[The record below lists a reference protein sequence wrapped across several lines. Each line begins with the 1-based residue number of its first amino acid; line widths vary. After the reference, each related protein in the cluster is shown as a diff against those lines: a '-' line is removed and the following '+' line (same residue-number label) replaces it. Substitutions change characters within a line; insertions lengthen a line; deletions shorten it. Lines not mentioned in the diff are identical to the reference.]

1 MSVQRGP
8 PPPSTLPSDFESE
21 TSGASAKTKTSL
33 FDLSA
38 DSGARLGTNSVR
50 QSPGRQGL
58 APGSRRGVVMGGGLA
73 TALVVFAAMLVCS
86 VVLEALAA
94 DHCKERSDSCSVAAL
109 PSQIWRDAGRDSRR
123 SAGMGAIV
131 IDGAQFVL
139 REANS
144 GYLVDFYCCC
154 VHEAAKKHARC
165 HPPVAPRVGVE

>member
-1 MSVQRGP
+1 M
-8 PPPSTLPSDFESE
+8 
-21 TSGASAKTKTSL
+21 SAKTKTSTLDLRDAL
-33 FDLSA
+33 FS
-38 DSGARLGTNSVR
+38 RLGTNSVR
-50 QSPGRQGL
+50 QSPGSQGL
-58 APGSRRGVVMGGGLA
+58 APGSRRGLVMVGGLA

-94 DHCKERSDSCSVAAL
+94 DHCKERSESCSVAV

-144 GYLVDFYCCC
+144 GYFVDFYCCC

>member
-1 MSVQRGP
+1 M
-8 PPPSTLPSDFESE
+8 
-21 TSGASAKTKTSL
+21 SAKTKTSL
-33 FDLSA
+33 LDLRDA
-38 DSGARLGTNSVR
+38 LFFAPWLGTNSVR
-50 QSPGRQGL
+50 QSAGRQGL
-58 APGSRRGVVMGGGLA
+58 APGSRRGLVMVEGLT

-94 DHCKERSDSCSVAAL
+94 DHCKERSKSCSVV

-144 GYLVDFYCCC
+144 GYFVDFYCCC